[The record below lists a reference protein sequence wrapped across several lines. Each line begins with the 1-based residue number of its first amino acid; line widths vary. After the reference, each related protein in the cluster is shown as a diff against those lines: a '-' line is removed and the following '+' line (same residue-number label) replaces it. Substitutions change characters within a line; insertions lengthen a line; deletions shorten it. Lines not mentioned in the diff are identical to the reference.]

1 MLKLSSRTAADVV
14 PFDTLK
20 MHTPLLSKKD
30 RALHPALILQNLA
43 QPSSVLKFLDR
54 ARRKLAFAR
63 FFKRGPFK
71 PAPNKHSYVVA
82 VLVVEDA
89 VVVPEVTLVE
99 VAVAVVDVAV
109 TVVAVRVIDVTAV
122 DAVIEEVVVVVL
134 DIVVVVGLTGV
145 DVTDIEVEVEV
156 MVVDVVSEVVV
167 VVVVQLSQSTGQLFL
182 TDLPKIAFLQSSASN
197 PPHTVTSSGNPL
209 QI

>member
-109 TVVAVRVIDVTAV
+109 TVVAVRVIDATAV

-134 DIVVVVGLTGV
+134 DIVVVVTGV

-197 PPHTVTSSGNPL
+197 PPHTFTSSGNPL